1 MKFKEILEKIKVY
14 APLGVSLVV
23 AACVVISLSGYQA
36 KASEPSKDKK
46 QQVSESVTDAETETE
61 TENAAEDTQTHAGSF
76 ELADGV
82 YKGSATGFSG
92 PVTVAV
98 TIMDKKITSI
108 DILSSTDDEAF
119 FNRAKGVIDRII
131 ASQSFDVDV
140 VSGATYSSN
149 GIIGAVKNALTGEKD
164 NGVTGKSKQESTS
177 ESESDSSLAEIAA
190 VQDASAYKDGTYYG
204 TGKGF
209 AGTMKVKVDISGGK
223 IASISI
229 VSTKDGD
236 SYVKSASSLLDTI
249 VEKQSTNV
257 DTVSGATF
265 SSRGII
271 AAVRSALSQAA
282 VSENTAD
289 NNNDK
294 QEAAESSGN
303 GQTDE
308 NSSGSASEQGTEG
321 TLPYVDGIYYG
332 TAEGYKGDIKAAVV
346 IQNKTLKAILVTEKQ
361 DDEPFITNAMDV
373 LKNMM
378 KKQSADVD
386 TVSGATYSSKGLIG
400 AVKAAF
406 EEARKTT
413 AGENTGDGNSDANN
427 KNNSN
432 SDNNNGNDNSSNNA
446 DDSNIAGE
454 EDKAVLSKLVQSQ
467 ASLDGAQYTQL
478 SWYLLQ
484 IRLGDAQEVLESA
497 ESTKKDVSC
506 AQEKLQAAINALQKN
521 DTSTNVYEDGVYEV
535 STLCIPDDDMDFS
548 AYNLSMKVTIANDRI
563 VSITDVKGDGDSQNA
578 SYIKKAADGTKNQP
592 GLVSVLTSQAN
603 ADSIDFSS
611 IDTVSRATCTSKAI
625 IDGCKSALEAAKK
638 K

>member
-1 MKFKEILEKIKVY
+1 MKFKEVFEKIKVY
-14 APLGVSLVV
+14 APLGVSLVI
-23 AACVVISLSGYQA
+23 AACVVISLSGYQT
-36 KASEPSKDKK
+36 KASEPSNDKK
-46 QQVSESVTDAETETE
+46 HQVSERVTDTETE
-61 TENAAEDTQTHAGSF
+61 DAAEDTQTATGSF

-98 TIMDKKITSI
+98 TIMDKKIISI

-282 VSENTAD
+282 VSDNTVG
-289 NNNDK
+289 NNTDK
-294 QEAAESSGN
+294 QGAAEASGN

-308 NSSGSASEQGTEG
+308 NSSGSASEKGTEG

-332 TAEGYKGDIKAAVV
+332 TAEGYKGDIRVAVV
-346 IQNKTLKAILVTEKQ
+346 IQDKTLKAILVTEKQ

-413 AGENTGDGNSDANN
+413 AGENTGGSNSDS
-427 KNNSN
+427 NNSN
-432 SDNNNGNDNSSNNA
+432 DNN
-446 DDSNIAGE
+446 SNIAGE
-454 EDKAVLSKLVQSQ
+454 EDKAVLLKLVQSQ

-521 DTSTNVYEDGVYEV
+521 DTSTNVYEDGTYDV

-563 VSITDVKGDGDSQNA
+563 VSITDVKGDGDSQNV
-578 SYIKKAADGTKNQP
+578 SYIKKAVDGTKNQA
-592 GLVSVLTSQAN
+592 GMVSVLTSQTN

-611 IDTVSRATCTSKAI
+611 IDTVSHATCTSKAI

>member
-1 MKFKEILEKIKVY
+1 MKFKEVLEKIKVY
-14 APLGVSLVV
+14 APLGVSLVI
-23 AACVVISLSGYQA
+23 AACVVISLSGYQT

-46 QQVSESVTDAETETE
+46 HQVSERVTDTE
-61 TENAAEDTQTHAGSF
+61 TENAAEDTQTATGSF

-119 FNRAKGVIDRII
+119 FNRAKAVIDRII

-164 NGVTGKSKQESTS
+164 NGVTGKSKQGSTS

-223 IASISI
+223 IVSISI

-282 VSENTAD
+282 VSDNTVG
-289 NNNDK
+289 NNTDK
-294 QEAAESSGN
+294 QGAAEASGN

-308 NSSGSASEQGTEG
+308 NSSGSASEKGTEG

-332 TAEGYKGDIKAAVV
+332 TAEGYKGDIRVAVV
-346 IQNKTLKAILVTEKQ
+346 IQDKTLKAILVTEKQ

-413 AGENTGDGNSDANN
+413 AGENTGGSNSDS
-427 KNNSN
+427 NNSN
-432 SDNNNGNDNSSNNA
+432 DNN
-446 DDSNIAGE
+446 SNIAGE
-454 EDKAVLSKLVQSQ
+454 EDKAVLLKLVQSQ

-521 DTSTNVYEDGVYEV
+521 DTSTNVYEDGTYDV

-563 VSITDVKGDGDSQNA
+563 VSITDVKGDGDSQNV
-578 SYIKKAADGTKNQP
+578 SYIKKAVDGTKNQA
-592 GLVSVLTSQAN
+592 GMVSVLTSQTN

-611 IDTVSRATCTSKAI
+611 IDTVSHATCTSKAI

>member
-1 MKFKEILEKIKVY
+1 MKFKEVLEKIKVY
-14 APLGVSLVV
+14 APLGVSLVI
-23 AACVVISLSGYQA
+23 AACVVISLSGYQT

-46 QQVSESVTDAETETE
+46 LQVSERVTDTETE
-61 TENAAEDTQTHAGSF
+61 TENAAKDTQTATGSF
-76 ELADGV
+76 DLADGV

-131 ASQSFDVDV
+131 SSQSFDVDV

-149 GIIGAVKNALTGEKD
+149 GIIKAVKNALTGEKD
-164 NGVTGKSKQESTS
+164 KTVTGKSKQESA
-177 ESESDSSLAEIAA
+177 SESDSSSVEKAA

-209 AGTMKVKVDISGGK
+209 AGTMKVKVDIVGGK

-249 VEKQSTNV
+249 VKKQSTNV

-282 VSENTAD
+282 VSQNTAG
-289 NNNDK
+289 NNTDK
-294 QEAAESSGN
+294 QDTTETSGN

-308 NSSGSASEQGTEG
+308 NSSGSSQEQGTEG

-332 TAEGYKGDIKAAVV
+332 TAEGYKGDIKVAVV
-346 IQNKTLKAILVTEKQ
+346 IQDKTLKAILVTEKQ

-413 AGENTGDGNSDANN
+413 AGENTGD
-427 KNNSN
+427 SN
-432 SDNNNGNDNSSNNA
+432 SGNNNSSNNS
-446 DDSNIAGE
+446 DNSNIAGD

-467 ASLDGAQYTQL
+467 ASLDGTQYTQL
-478 SWYLLQ
+478 SWYLFQ
-484 IRLGDAQEVLESA
+484 IRLGDANEVLSFA
-497 ESTKKDVSC
+497 EATKKDVSR

-521 DTSTNVYEDGVYEV
+521 DTSTNVYEDGTYDV

-578 SYIKKAADGTKNQP
+578 SYIKKATDGTKNQP
-592 GLVSVLTSQAN
+592 GMVSVLTSQAN
-603 ADSIDFSS
+603 ADSIDFSG

-625 IDGCKSALEAAKK
+625 INGCKSVLEAAKK

>member
-1 MKFKEILEKIKVY
+1 MKFKEVLEKIKVY
-14 APLGVSLVV
+14 APLGVSLVI
-23 AACVVISLSGYQA
+23 AACVVISLSGYQT

-46 QQVSESVTDAETETE
+46 HQVSERVTDTE
-61 TENAAEDTQTHAGSF
+61 TENAAEDTQTATGSF

-98 TIMDKKITSI
+98 TIMDKKIISI

-119 FNRAKGVIDRII
+119 FNRAKAVIDRII

-282 VSENTAD
+282 VSDKTTGNNT
-289 NNNDK
+289 DK
-294 QEAAESSGN
+294 QGAAEASGN
-303 GQTDE
+303 GQTGK

-332 TAEGYKGDIKAAVV
+332 TAEGYKGDIRVAVV
-346 IQNKTLKAILVTEKQ
+346 IQDKTLKAILVTEKQ

-413 AGENTGDGNSDANN
+413 AGENTGGSNSDS
-427 KNNSN
+427 NNSN
-432 SDNNNGNDNSSNNA
+432 DNN
-446 DDSNIAGE
+446 SNIAGE
-454 EDKAVLSKLVQSQ
+454 EDKAVLLKLVQSQ

-521 DTSTNVYEDGVYEV
+521 DTSTNVYEDGTYDV

-563 VSITDVKGDGDSQNA
+563 VSITDVKGDGDSQNV
-578 SYIKKAADGTKNQP
+578 SYIKKAVDGTKNQP
-592 GLVSVLTSQAN
+592 GMVSVLTSQTN

-611 IDTVSRATCTSKAI
+611 IDTVSHATCTSKAI

>member
-1 MKFKEILEKIKVY
+1 MKFKEVLEKIKVY
-14 APLGVSLVV
+14 APLGVSLVI
-23 AACVVISLSGYQA
+23 AACVVISLSGYQT

-46 QQVSESVTDAETETE
+46 HQVSERVTDTETE
-61 TENAAEDTQTHAGSF
+61 DAAEDTQTATGSF

-98 TIMDKKITSI
+98 TIMDKKIISI

-282 VSENTAD
+282 VSDNTVG
-289 NNNDK
+289 NNTDK
-294 QEAAESSGN
+294 QGAAEASGN

-308 NSSGSASEQGTEG
+308 NSSGSASEKGTEG

-332 TAEGYKGDIKAAVV
+332 TAEGYKGDIRVAVV
-346 IQNKTLKAILVTEKQ
+346 IQDKTLKAILVTEKQ

-413 AGENTGDGNSDANN
+413 AGENTGGSNSDS
-427 KNNSN
+427 NNSN
-432 SDNNNGNDNSSNNA
+432 DNN
-446 DDSNIAGE
+446 SNIAGE
-454 EDKAVLSKLVQSQ
+454 EDKAVLLKLVQSQ

-521 DTSTNVYEDGVYEV
+521 DTSTNVYEDGTYDV

-563 VSITDVKGDGDSQNA
+563 VSITDVKGDGDSQNV
-578 SYIKKAADGTKNQP
+578 SYIKKAADGTKNQA
-592 GLVSVLTSQAN
+592 GMVSVLTSQTN

-611 IDTVSRATCTSKAI
+611 IDTVSHATCTSKAI

>member
-1 MKFKEILEKIKVY
+1 MKFKEVLEKIKVY
-14 APLGVSLVV
+14 APLGVSLVI
-23 AACVVISLSGYQA
+23 AACVVISLSGYQT

-46 QQVSESVTDAETETE
+46 HQVSERVTDTETE
-61 TENAAEDTQTHAGSF
+61 DAAEDTQTATGSF

-98 TIMDKKITSI
+98 TIMDKKIISI
-108 DILSSTDDEAF
+108 DIISSTDDEAF

-282 VSENTAD
+282 VSDNTVG
-289 NNNDK
+289 NNTDK
-294 QEAAESSGN
+294 QGAAEASGN

-308 NSSGSASEQGTEG
+308 NSSGSASEKGTEG

-332 TAEGYKGDIKAAVV
+332 TAEGYKGDIRVAVV
-346 IQNKTLKAILVTEKQ
+346 IQDKTLKAILVTEKQ

-413 AGENTGDGNSDANN
+413 AGENTGGSNSDS
-427 KNNSN
+427 NNSN
-432 SDNNNGNDNSSNNA
+432 DNN
-446 DDSNIAGE
+446 SNIAGE
-454 EDKAVLSKLVQSQ
+454 EDKAVLLKLVQSQ

-521 DTSTNVYEDGVYEV
+521 DTSTNVYEDGTYDV

-563 VSITDVKGDGDSQNA
+563 VSITDVKGDGDSQNV
-578 SYIKKAADGTKNQP
+578 SYIKKAVDGTKNQA
-592 GLVSVLTSQAN
+592 GMVSVLTSQTN

-611 IDTVSRATCTSKAI
+611 IDTVSHATCTSKAI

>member
-23 AACVVISLSGYQA
+23 AACVVISLSTYQA

-46 QQVSESVTDAETETE
+46 QQVSESMADTETE
-61 TENAAEDTQTHAGSF
+61 TENATEDTQTATGSF
-76 ELADGV
+76 DLADGV
-82 YKGSATGFSG
+82 YKGSATGYRGS
-92 PVTVAV
+92 VTVAV
-98 TIMDKKITSI
+98 TILDKKIVSI
-108 DILSSTDDEAF
+108 DILSASDDEAF

-131 ASQSFDVDV
+131 SSQSLDVDV

-177 ESESDSSLAEIAA
+177 ESESDSSSAEIAA

-209 AGTMKVKVDISGGK
+209 AGNIKVKVDIAGGK
-223 IASISI
+223 ISAISI
-229 VSTKDGD
+229 VSTKDGG

-282 VSENTAD
+282 VSENTAG
-289 NNNDK
+289 NNTDK
-294 QEAAESSGN
+294 QGDVGVSGN
-303 GQTDE
+303 GQNDE
-308 NSSGSASEQGTEG
+308 NSSGSASEHGTEG
-321 TLPYVDGIYYG
+321 TLAYVDGIYYG
-332 TAEGYKGDIKAAVV
+332 TAEGYKGDIKVAVV
-346 IQNKTLKAILVTEKQ
+346 IQDKTLKAILVTEKQ

-378 KKQSADVD
+378 KKQSTDVD

-413 AGENTGDGNSDANN
+413 AGENTGNGNSGGNN
-427 KNNSN
+427 NNSN
-432 SDNNNGNDNSSNNA
+432 NA
-446 DDSNIAGE
+446 ADSNIALD

-467 ASLDGAQYTQL
+467 ASLDGTQYTQL

-497 ESTKKDVSC
+497 ESTKKDVSR

-521 DTSTNVYEDGVYEV
+521 DTSTNVYEDGTYEV

-578 SYIKKAADGTKNQP
+578 SYIKKAADGTKNQQ
-592 GLVSVLTSQAN
+592 GMVSVLTSQSN

-625 IDGCKSALEAAKK
+625 IDGCKSALKAAKK

>member
-1 MKFKEILEKIKVY
+1 MKFKEVLEKIKVY
-14 APLGVSLVV
+14 APLGVSLVI
-23 AACVVISLSGYQA
+23 AACVVISLSGYQT

-46 QQVSESVTDAETETE
+46 HQVSERVTDTE
-61 TENAAEDTQTHAGSF
+61 TENAAEDTQTATGSF

-119 FNRAKGVIDRII
+119 FNRAKAVIDRII

-282 VSENTAD
+282 VSDKTTGNNT
-289 NNNDK
+289 DK
-294 QEAAESSGN
+294 QGAAEASGN
-303 GQTDE
+303 GQTGK

-332 TAEGYKGDIKAAVV
+332 TAEGYKGDIRVAVV
-346 IQNKTLKAILVTEKQ
+346 IQDKTLKAILVTEKQ

-413 AGENTGDGNSDANN
+413 AGENTGGSNSDS
-427 KNNSN
+427 NNSN
-432 SDNNNGNDNSSNNA
+432 DNN
-446 DDSNIAGE
+446 SNIAGE
-454 EDKAVLSKLVQSQ
+454 EDKAVLLKLVQSQ

-521 DTSTNVYEDGVYEV
+521 DTSTNVYEDGTYDV

-563 VSITDVKGDGDSQNA
+563 VSITDVKGDGDSQNV
-578 SYIKKAADGTKNQP
+578 SYIKKAVDGTKNQP
-592 GLVSVLTSQAN
+592 GMVSVLTSQTN

-611 IDTVSRATCTSKAI
+611 IDTVSHATCTSKAI
-625 IDGCKSALEAAKK
+625 IDGCKSALEATKK

>member
-1 MKFKEILEKIKVY
+1 MKFKEVLEKIKVY
-14 APLGVSLVV
+14 APLGVSLVI
-23 AACVVISLSGYQA
+23 AACVVISLSGYQT

-46 QQVSESVTDAETETE
+46 HQVSERVTDTE
-61 TENAAEDTQTHAGSF
+61 TENTAEDTQTATGSF

-177 ESESDSSLAEIAA
+177 DSESDSSLAEIAA

-282 VSENTAD
+282 VSENTAG
-289 NNNDK
+289 NNTDK
-294 QEAAESSGN
+294 QDATETSGN
-303 GQTDE
+303 GQTGE
-308 NSSGSASEQGTEG
+308 NPSGSAQQQGTEG

-332 TAEGYKGDIKAAVV
+332 TAEGYKGDIKVAVV
-346 IQNKTLKAILVTEKQ
+346 IQDKTLKAILVTEKN

-378 KKQSADVD
+378 KKQSTDVD

-413 AGENTGDGNSDANN
+413 AGENTGD
-427 KNNSN
+427 SN
-432 SDNNNGNDNSSNNA
+432 SGNNNSSNNS
-446 DDSNIAGE
+446 DNSNIAGD

-484 IRLGDAQEVLESA
+484 IRLEDANEVLSSA
-497 ESTKKDVSC
+497 ETTKKDVSR

-521 DTSTNVYEDGVYEV
+521 DTSTNVYEDGTYDV

-578 SYIKKAADGTKNQP
+578 SYIKKAADGTKNQQ
-592 GLVSVLTSQAN
+592 GMVSVLTSQAN
-603 ADSIDFSS
+603 ADSIDFSG

-625 IDGCKSALEAAKK
+625 INGCKSALEAAKK

>member
-1 MKFKEILEKIKVY
+1 MKFKEVLEKIKVY
-14 APLGVSLVV
+14 APLGVSLVI
-23 AACVVISLSGYQA
+23 AACVVISLSGYQT

-46 QQVSESVTDAETETE
+46 HQVSERVTDTE
-61 TENAAEDTQTHAGSF
+61 TENAAEDTQTATGSF

-119 FNRAKGVIDRII
+119 FNRAKAVIDRII

-236 SYVKSASSLLDTI
+236 SYVKSALSLLDTI

-282 VSENTAD
+282 VSDKTTGNNT
-289 NNNDK
+289 DK
-294 QEAAESSGN
+294 QGAAEASGN
-303 GQTDE
+303 GQTDK

-332 TAEGYKGDIKAAVV
+332 TAEGYKGDIRVAVV
-346 IQNKTLKAILVTEKQ
+346 IQDKTLKAILVTEKQ

-413 AGENTGDGNSDANN
+413 AGENTGGSNSDS
-427 KNNSN
+427 NNSN
-432 SDNNNGNDNSSNNA
+432 DNN
-446 DDSNIAGE
+446 SNIAGE
-454 EDKAVLSKLVQSQ
+454 EDKAVLLKLVQSQ

-521 DTSTNVYEDGVYEV
+521 DTSTNVYEDGTYDV

-563 VSITDVKGDGDSQNA
+563 VSITDVKGDGDSQNV

-592 GLVSVLTSQAN
+592 GMVSVLTSQTN

-611 IDTVSRATCTSKAI
+611 IDTVSHATCTSKAI

>member
-14 APLGVSLVV
+14 APLVVSLVV
-23 AACVVISLSGYQA
+23 AACVVISLSTYQA

-46 QQVSESVTDAETETE
+46 QQVSESMADTETE
-61 TENAAEDTQTHAGSF
+61 TENATEDTQTATGSF
-76 ELADGV
+76 DLADGV
-82 YKGSATGFSG
+82 YKGSATGYRGS
-92 PVTVAV
+92 VTVAV
-98 TIMDKKITSI
+98 TILNKKIVSI
-108 DILSSTDDEAF
+108 DILSASDDEAF

-131 ASQSFDVDV
+131 SSQSLDVDV

-177 ESESDSSLAEIAA
+177 ESESDSSSAEIAA

-204 TGKGF
+204 IGKGF
-209 AGTMKVKVDISGGK
+209 AGNIKVKVDIAGGK
-223 IASISI
+223 ISAISI

-271 AAVRSALSQAA
+271 AAVRSALSQAT
-282 VSENTAD
+282 VRENTAGSD
-289 NNNDK
+289 TDK
-294 QEAAESSGN
+294 QGAAETSGN

-308 NSSGSASEQGTEG
+308 NSSGSASEHGTEG

-332 TAEGYKGDIKAAVV
+332 TSEGYKGDIKVAVV
-346 IQNKTLKAILVTEKQ
+346 IQDKTLKAILVTEKQ

-400 AVKAAF
+400 AVKEAF

-413 AGENTGDGNSDANN
+413 AGENTGNGNSGGNN
-427 KNNSN
+427 NNSN
-432 SDNNNGNDNSSNNA
+432 NA
-446 DDSNIAGE
+446 ADSNIALDK
-454 EDKAVLSKLVQSQ
+454 DKAVLSKLVQSQ
-467 ASLDGAQYTQL
+467 ASLDGTQYTQL

-497 ESTKKDVSC
+497 ESTKKDVSR

-521 DTSTNVYEDGVYEV
+521 DTSTNVYEDGTYEV

-578 SYIKKAADGTKNQP
+578 SYIKKAADGTKNQQ
-592 GLVSVLTSQAN
+592 GMVSMLTSQAN

-611 IDTVSRATCTSKAI
+611 IDTVSHATCTSKAI

>member
-1 MKFKEILEKIKVY
+1 MKFKEVLEKIKIY

-23 AACVVISLSGYQA
+23 AACVVISLSGYQT

-46 QQVSESVTDAETETE
+46 QQVSESVADSEAETKKT
-61 TENAAEDTQTHAGSF
+61 ADDTQTATGSF
-76 ELADGV
+76 DLADGV

-119 FNRAKGVIDRII
+119 FNRAKSVIDRII
-131 ASQSFDVDV
+131 SSQSLDVDA

-164 NGVTGKSKQESTS
+164 KGVTGKSKQESTS
-177 ESESDSSLAEIAA
+177 ESDSSSAEIAA

-209 AGTMKVKVDISGGK
+209 AGTMKVKVDIAGGK

-282 VSENTAD
+282 VSKNTAD
-289 NNNDK
+289 NITDK
-294 QEAAESSGN
+294 QDATEASGN
-303 GQTDE
+303 GQTGE
-308 NSSGSASEQGTEG
+308 NPSGSAQQQGTEG

-332 TAEGYKGDIKAAVV
+332 TAEGYKGDIKEAVV
-346 IQNKTLKAILVTEKQ
+346 IQDKTLKAILVTKKQ

-406 EEARKTT
+406 EEARKIT
-413 AGENTGDGNSDANN
+413 AGENTGD
-427 KNNSN
+427 SN
-432 SDNNNGNDNSSNNA
+432 SGNNNSSNNS
-446 DDSNIAGE
+446 DNSNIAGDE
-454 EDKAVLSKLVQSQ
+454 EKAVLSKLVQSQ
-467 ASLDGAQYTQL
+467 ASLDGTQYTQL
-478 SWYLLQ
+478 SWYLLR
-484 IRLGDAQEVLESA
+484 IRLEDANEVLSSA
-497 ESTKKDVSC
+497 EATKKDVSR

-521 DTSTNVYEDGVYEV
+521 DTSTNVYEDGTYDV
-535 STLCIPDDDMDFS
+535 STLCIPDDMDFS

-578 SYIKKAADGTKNQP
+578 SYIKKAVEGTKNQP
-592 GLVSVLTSQAN
+592 GMVSVLTSQAK

>member
-1 MKFKEILEKIKVY
+1 MKFKEVLEKIKVY
-14 APLGVSLVV
+14 APLGVSLVI
-23 AACVVISLSGYQA
+23 AACVVISLSGYQT

-46 QQVSESVTDAETETE
+46 HQVSERVTDTE
-61 TENAAEDTQTHAGSF
+61 TENAAEDTQTATGSF

-119 FNRAKGVIDRII
+119 FNRAKAVIDRII

-282 VSENTAD
+282 VSDKTTGNNT
-289 NNNDK
+289 DK
-294 QEAAESSGN
+294 QGAAEASGN
-303 GQTDE
+303 GQTGK

-332 TAEGYKGDIKAAVV
+332 TAEGYKGDIRVAVV
-346 IQNKTLKAILVTEKQ
+346 IQDKTLKAILVTEKQ

-413 AGENTGDGNSDANN
+413 AGENTGGSNSDS
-427 KNNSN
+427 NNSN
-432 SDNNNGNDNSSNNA
+432 DNN
-446 DDSNIAGE
+446 SNIAGE
-454 EDKAVLSKLVQSQ
+454 EDKAVLLKLVQSQ

-521 DTSTNVYEDGVYEV
+521 DTSTNVYEDGTYDV

-563 VSITDVKGDGDSQNA
+563 VSITDVKGDGDSQNV
-578 SYIKKAADGTKNQP
+578 SYIKKAVDGTKNQP
-592 GLVSVLTSQAN
+592 GMVSVLTSQTN

-611 IDTVSRATCTSKAI
+611 IDTVSHATCTSKAI

>member
-1 MKFKEILEKIKVY
+1 MI
-14 APLGVSLVV
+14 
-23 AACVVISLSGYQA
+23 AACVVISLSGYQT

-46 QQVSESVTDAETETE
+46 HQVSERVTDTETE
-61 TENAAEDTQTHAGSF
+61 DAAEDTQTATGSF

-98 TIMDKKITSI
+98 TIMDKKIISI

-119 FNRAKGVIDRII
+119 FNKAKGVIDRII

-204 TGKGF
+204 AGKGF

-282 VSENTAD
+282 VSDNTVG
-289 NNNDK
+289 NNTDK
-294 QEAAESSGN
+294 QGAAEASGN

-308 NSSGSASEQGTEG
+308 NSSGSASEKGTEG

-332 TAEGYKGDIKAAVV
+332 TAEGYKGDIRVAVV
-346 IQNKTLKAILVTEKQ
+346 IQDKTLKAILVTEKQ

-413 AGENTGDGNSDANN
+413 AGENTGGSNSDS
-427 KNNSN
+427 NNSN
-432 SDNNNGNDNSSNNA
+432 DNN
-446 DDSNIAGE
+446 SNIAGE
-454 EDKAVLSKLVQSQ
+454 EDKAVLLKLVQSQ

-521 DTSTNVYEDGVYEV
+521 DTSTNVYEDGTYDV

-563 VSITDVKGDGDSQNA
+563 VSITDVKGDGDSQNV
-578 SYIKKAADGTKNQP
+578 SYIKKAVDGTKNQA
-592 GLVSVLTSQAN
+592 GMVSVLTSQTN

-611 IDTVSRATCTSKAI
+611 IDTVSHATCTSKAI

>member
-1 MKFKEILEKIKVY
+1 MKFKEVLEKIKVY
-14 APLGVSLVV
+14 APLGVSLVI
-23 AACVVISLSGYQA
+23 AACVVISLSGYQT

-46 QQVSESVTDAETETE
+46 HQVSERVTDTETE
-61 TENAAEDTQTHAGSF
+61 DAAEDTQTATGSF

-282 VSENTAD
+282 VSDNTVG
-289 NNNDK
+289 NNTDK
-294 QEAAESSGN
+294 QGAAEASGN

-308 NSSGSASEQGTEG
+308 NSSGSASEKGTED

-332 TAEGYKGDIKAAVV
+332 TAEGYKGDIRVAVV
-346 IQNKTLKAILVTEKQ
+346 IQDKTLKAILVTEKQ

-413 AGENTGDGNSDANN
+413 AGENTGGSNSDS
-427 KNNSN
+427 NNSN
-432 SDNNNGNDNSSNNA
+432 DNN
-446 DDSNIAGE
+446 SNIAGE
-454 EDKAVLSKLVQSQ
+454 EDKAVLLKLVQSQ

-521 DTSTNVYEDGVYEV
+521 DTSTNVYEDGTYDV

-563 VSITDVKGDGDSQNA
+563 VSITDVKGDGDSQNV
-578 SYIKKAADGTKNQP
+578 SYIKKAVDGTKNQA
-592 GLVSVLTSQAN
+592 GMVSVLTSQTN

-611 IDTVSRATCTSKAI
+611 IDTVSHATCTSKAI

>member
-1 MKFKEILEKIKVY
+1 MKFKEVLEKIKVY
-14 APLGVSLVV
+14 APLGVSLVI
-23 AACVVISLSGYQA
+23 AACVVISLSGYQT

-46 QQVSESVTDAETETE
+46 QQVSERVTDTETE
-61 TENAAEDTQTHAGSF
+61 TENTQTATGSF
-76 ELADGV
+76 DLADGV

-108 DILSSTDDEAF
+108 DILSSTDDEVF

-131 ASQSFDVDV
+131 SSQSFDVDV

-149 GIIGAVKNALTGEKD
+149 GIIGAVKNALTGENDKT
-164 NGVTGKSKQESTS
+164 VTGKSKQESTS
-177 ESESDSSLAEIAA
+177 ESDSSSAEIAA

-209 AGTMKVKVDISGGK
+209 AGTMKVKVDIAGGK

-282 VSENTAD
+282 VSQNTAD
-289 NNNDK
+289 NITDK
-294 QEAAESSGN
+294 QDATETSGN
-303 GQTDE
+303 GQTGE
-308 NSSGSASEQGTEG
+308 NPSGSAQQQGTEG

-332 TAEGYKGDIKAAVV
+332 TAEGYKGDIKVAVV
-346 IQNKTLKAILVTEKQ
+346 IQDKTLKAILVTEKQ

-413 AGENTGDGNSDANN
+413 AGENTGD
-427 KNNSN
+427 SN
-432 SDNNNGNDNSSNNA
+432 SGNNNSSNNS
-446 DDSNIAGE
+446 DNSNIAGD
-454 EDKAVLSKLVQSQ
+454 EDKEVLSKLVQSQ
-467 ASLDGAQYTQL
+467 ASLDGTQYTQL

-484 IRLGDAQEVLESA
+484 IRLEDANEVLSSA
-497 ESTKKDVSC
+497 EATKKDVSR

-521 DTSTNVYEDGVYEV
+521 DTSTNVYEDGTYDV

-578 SYIKKAADGTKNQP
+578 SYIKKAADGTKNQQ
-592 GLVSVLTSQAN
+592 GMVSVLTSQAN
-603 ADSIDFSS
+603 ADSIDFSG

-625 IDGCKSALEAAKK
+625 INGCKSALEAAKK

>member
-1 MKFKEILEKIKVY
+1 MKFKEVLEKIKVY
-14 APLGVSLVV
+14 APLGVSLVI
-23 AACVVISLSGYQA
+23 AAYVVISLSGYQT

-46 QQVSESVTDAETETE
+46 QQVSERVTDAE
-61 TENAAEDTQTHAGSF
+61 TENAAEDTQTATGSF

-98 TIMDKKITSI
+98 TIMDKKIISI

-177 ESESDSSLAEIAA
+177 ESESDSTLAEIAA

-282 VSENTAD
+282 VSDNTTG
-289 NNNDK
+289 NNTDK
-294 QEAAESSGN
+294 QSAAEASGN

-308 NSSGSASEQGTEG
+308 NSSGSASEKGTEG

-332 TAEGYKGDIKAAVV
+332 TAEGYKGDIRVAVV
-346 IQNKTLKAILVTEKQ
+346 IQDKTLKAILVTKKQ

-413 AGENTGDGNSDANN
+413 AGENTGDSNSDS
-427 KNNSN
+427 NNSN
-432 SDNNNGNDNSSNNA
+432 DNN
-446 DDSNIAGE
+446 SNIAGE
-454 EDKAVLSKLVQSQ
+454 EDKAVLLKLVQSQ
-467 ASLDGAQYTQL
+467 ASLDGTQYTQL

-484 IRLGDAQEVLESA
+484 IRLGDAQEVLEST
-497 ESTKKDVSC
+497 ESTKKDVSR
-506 AQEKLQAAINALQKN
+506 AREKLQAAINELQKN
-521 DTSTNVYEDGVYEV
+521 DTSTNVYEDGTYDV
-535 STLCIPDDDMDFS
+535 STLCTPDGDMDFI

-578 SYIKKAADGTKNQP
+578 SYIKKAADGTRNQQ
-592 GLVSVLTSQAN
+592 GMVSVLTSQTNAAN
-603 ADSIDFSS
+603 IDFSS
-611 IDTVSRATCTSKAI
+611 IDTVSSATCTSNAI
-625 IDGCKSALEAAKK
+625 IDGCKRALETAKK

>member
-1 MKFKEILEKIKVY
+1 MKFKEVLEKIKVY
-14 APLGVSLVV
+14 APLGVSLVI
-23 AACVVISLSGYQA
+23 AACVVISLSGYQT

-46 QQVSESVTDAETETE
+46 HQVSERVTDTETE
-61 TENAAEDTQTHAGSF
+61 DAAEDTQTATGSF

-98 TIMDKKITSI
+98 TIMDKKIISI

-282 VSENTAD
+282 VSDNTVG
-289 NNNDK
+289 NNTDK
-294 QEAAESSGN
+294 QGAAETSGN

-332 TAEGYKGDIKAAVV
+332 TAEGYKGDIRVAVV
-346 IQNKTLKAILVTEKQ
+346 IQDKTLKAILVTEKQ

-413 AGENTGDGNSDANN
+413 AGENTGGSNSDS
-427 KNNSN
+427 NNSN
-432 SDNNNGNDNSSNNA
+432 DNN
-446 DDSNIAGE
+446 SNIAGE
-454 EDKAVLSKLVQSQ
+454 EDKAVLLKLVQSQ

-521 DTSTNVYEDGVYEV
+521 DTSTNVYEDGTYDV

-563 VSITDVKGDGDSQNA
+563 VSITDVKGDGDSQNV
-578 SYIKKAADGTKNQP
+578 SYIKKAVDGTKNQP
-592 GLVSVLTSQAN
+592 GMVSVLTSQTN

-611 IDTVSRATCTSKAI
+611 IDTVSHATCTSKAI

>member
-1 MKFKEILEKIKVY
+1 MKFKEVLEKIKVY
-14 APLGVSLVV
+14 APLGVSLVI
-23 AACVVISLSGYQA
+23 AACVVISLSGYQT

-46 QQVSESVTDAETETE
+46 QQVSENVTDTETE
-61 TENAAEDTQTHAGSF
+61 TENAAEDTQTATGSF
-76 ELADGV
+76 DLADGV

-131 ASQSFDVDV
+131 SSQSFDVDV

-149 GIIGAVKNALTGEKD
+149 GIIKAVKNALTGEKD
-164 NGVTGKSKQESTS
+164 KTVTGKSKQESA
-177 ESESDSSLAEIAA
+177 SESDSSSVEKAA

-209 AGTMKVKVDISGGK
+209 AGTMKVKVDIVGGK

-271 AAVRSALSQAA
+271 SAVRSALSQAA
-282 VSENTAD
+282 VSQNTAD
-289 NNNDK
+289 NITDK
-294 QEAAESSGN
+294 QDTTETSGN

-308 NSSGSASEQGTEG
+308 NPSGSASEQGTGG

-332 TAEGYKGDIKAAVV
+332 TAEGYKGDIKVAVV
-346 IQNKTLKAILVTEKQ
+346 IQDKTLKAILVTEKQ

-413 AGENTGDGNSDANN
+413 AGENTGD
-427 KNNSN
+427 SN
-432 SDNNNGNDNSSNNA
+432 SGNNNSSNNS
-446 DDSNIAGE
+446 DNSNIAGD

-467 ASLDGAQYTQL
+467 ASLDGTQYTQL

-484 IRLGDAQEVLESA
+484 IRLEDANEVLSSA
-497 ESTKKDVSC
+497 EATKKDVSH

-521 DTSTNVYEDGVYEV
+521 DTSTNVYEDGTYDV

-578 SYIKKAADGTKNQP
+578 SYIKKAADGTKNQQ
-592 GLVSVLTSQAN
+592 GMVSVLTSQAN
-603 ADSIDFSS
+603 AANIDFSS

-625 IDGCKSALEAAKK
+625 INGCKSVLEAAKK

>member
-1 MKFKEILEKIKVY
+1 MEKIKVY
-14 APLGVSLVV
+14 APLGVSLVI
-23 AACVVISLSGYQA
+23 AACVVISLSGYQT

-46 QQVSESVTDAETETE
+46 HQVSERVTDTETE
-61 TENAAEDTQTHAGSF
+61 DAAEDTQTATGSF

-98 TIMDKKITSI
+98 TIMDKKIISI

-282 VSENTAD
+282 VSDNTTG
-289 NNNDK
+289 NNTDK
-294 QEAAESSGN
+294 QGAAEASGN

-308 NSSGSASEQGTEG
+308 NSSGSASEKGTEG

-332 TAEGYKGDIKAAVV
+332 TAEGYKGDIRVAVV
-346 IQNKTLKAILVTEKQ
+346 IQDKTLKAILVTEKQ

-413 AGENTGDGNSDANN
+413 AGENTGGSNSDS
-427 KNNSN
+427 NNSN
-432 SDNNNGNDNSSNNA
+432 DNN
-446 DDSNIAGE
+446 SNIAGE
-454 EDKAVLSKLVQSQ
+454 EDKAVLLKLVQSQ

-521 DTSTNVYEDGVYEV
+521 DTSTNVYEDGTYDV

-578 SYIKKAADGTKNQP
+578 PYIKKAADGTKNQP
-592 GLVSVLTSQAN
+592 GMVSVLTSQAN

-611 IDTVSRATCTSKAI
+611 IDTVSHATCTSKAI

>member
-23 AACVVISLSGYQA
+23 AACVVISLSTYQA

-46 QQVSESVTDAETETE
+46 QQVSESMADTETE
-61 TENAAEDTQTHAGSF
+61 TENATEDTQTVTGSF
-76 ELADGV
+76 DLADGV
-82 YKGSATGFSG
+82 YKGSATGYRGS
-92 PVTVAV
+92 VTVAV
-98 TIMDKKITSI
+98 TILDKKIVSI
-108 DILSSTDDEAF
+108 DILSASDDEAF

-131 ASQSFDVDV
+131 SSQSLDVDV

-177 ESESDSSLAEIAA
+177 ESESDSSSAEIAA

-209 AGTMKVKVDISGGK
+209 AGNIKVKVDIAGGK
-223 IASISI
+223 ISAISI

-282 VSENTAD
+282 VSENTAG
-289 NNNDK
+289 NNTDK
-294 QEAAESSGN
+294 QGAAETSGN

-308 NSSGSASEQGTEG
+308 NSSGSASEHGTEG

-332 TAEGYKGDIKAAVV
+332 TSEGYKGDIKVAVV
-346 IQNKTLKAILVTEKQ
+346 IQDKTLKAILVTEKQ

-413 AGENTGDGNSDANN
+413 AGENTGNGNSGGNN
-427 KNNSN
+427 NNSN
-432 SDNNNGNDNSSNNA
+432 NA
-446 DDSNIAGE
+446 ADSNIALD

-467 ASLDGAQYTQL
+467 ASLDGTQYTQL

-497 ESTKKDVSC
+497 ESTKKDVSR

-521 DTSTNVYEDGVYEV
+521 DTSTNVYEDGTYEV

-578 SYIKKAADGTKNQP
+578 SYIKKAADGTKNQQ
-592 GLVSVLTSQAN
+592 GMVSMLTSQAN

-611 IDTVSRATCTSKAI
+611 IDTVSHATCTSKAI

>member
-23 AACVVISLSGYQA
+23 AACVVISLSTYQA

-46 QQVSESVTDAETETE
+46 QQVSESMADTETE
-61 TENAAEDTQTHAGSF
+61 TENATEDTQTATGSF
-76 ELADGV
+76 DLADGV

-131 ASQSFDVDV
+131 SSQSLDVDV

-209 AGTMKVKVDISGGK
+209 AGNIKVKVDIAGGK
-223 IASISI
+223 ISAISI

-282 VSENTAD
+282 VSENTAG
-289 NNNDK
+289 NNTDK
-294 QEAAESSGN
+294 QGAAEASGN

-308 NSSGSASEQGTEG
+308 NSSGNASEQGTEG

-332 TAEGYKGDIKAAVV
+332 TSEGYKGDIKVAVV
-346 IQNKTLKAILVTEKQ
+346 IQDKTLKAILVTEKQ

-413 AGENTGDGNSDANN
+413 AGENTGNGNSDGNN
-427 KNNSN
+427 NNSN
-432 SDNNNGNDNSSNNA
+432 NQA
-446 DDSNIAGE
+446 DSNIALD

-467 ASLDGAQYTQL
+467 ASLDGTQYTQL

-521 DTSTNVYEDGVYEV
+521 DTSTNVYEDGTYEV

-578 SYIKKAADGTKNQP
+578 SYIKKAADGTKNQK
-592 GLVSVLTSQAN
+592 GMVSVLTSQSN

>member
-1 MKFKEILEKIKVY
+1 MKFKEVFEKIKVY
-14 APLGVSLVV
+14 APLGVSLVI
-23 AACVVISLSGYQA
+23 AACVVISLSGYQT
-36 KASEPSKDKK
+36 KASEPSNDKK
-46 QQVSESVTDAETETE
+46 HQVSERVTDTETE
-61 TENAAEDTQTHAGSF
+61 DAAEDTQTATGSF

-119 FNRAKGVIDRII
+119 FNRAKAVIDRII

-164 NGVTGKSKQESTS
+164 NGVTGKSKQGSTS

-229 VSTKDGD
+229 VSTKDGN

-282 VSENTAD
+282 VSDNTVG
-289 NNNDK
+289 NNTDK
-294 QEAAESSGN
+294 QGAAEASGN

-308 NSSGSASEQGTEG
+308 NSSGSASEKGTEG

-332 TAEGYKGDIKAAVV
+332 TAEGYKGDIRVAVV
-346 IQNKTLKAILVTEKQ
+346 IQDKTLKAILVTEKQ

-413 AGENTGDGNSDANN
+413 AGENTGGSNSDS
-427 KNNSN
+427 NNSN
-432 SDNNNGNDNSSNNA
+432 DNN
-446 DDSNIAGE
+446 SNIAGE
-454 EDKAVLSKLVQSQ
+454 EDKAVLLKLVQSQ

-484 IRLGDAQEVLESA
+484 IRLGDAQEVLESS

-521 DTSTNVYEDGVYEV
+521 DTSTNVYEDGTYDV

-563 VSITDVKGDGDSQNA
+563 VSITDVKGDGDSQNV
-578 SYIKKAADGTKNQP
+578 SYIKKAVDGTKNQA
-592 GLVSVLTSQAN
+592 GMVSVLTSQTN

-611 IDTVSRATCTSKAI
+611 IDTVSHATCTSKAI

>member
-1 MKFKEILEKIKVY
+1 MKFKEVLEKIKVY
-14 APLGVSLVV
+14 ALLGVSLVI
-23 AACVVISLSGYQA
+23 AACVVISLSGYQT

-46 QQVSESVTDAETETE
+46 HQVSERVTDTE
-61 TENAAEDTQTHAGSF
+61 TENAAEDTQTATGSF

-119 FNRAKGVIDRII
+119 FNRAKAVIDRII

-164 NGVTGKSKQESTS
+164 NGVTGKSKQGSTS

-282 VSENTAD
+282 VSDNTVG
-289 NNNDK
+289 NNTDK
-294 QEAAESSGN
+294 QGAAEASGN

-308 NSSGSASEQGTEG
+308 NSSGSASEKGTEG

-332 TAEGYKGDIKAAVV
+332 TAEGYKGDIRVAVV
-346 IQNKTLKAILVTEKQ
+346 IQDKTLKAILVTEKQ

-413 AGENTGDGNSDANN
+413 AGENTGGSNSDS
-427 KNNSN
+427 NNSN
-432 SDNNNGNDNSSNNA
+432 DNN
-446 DDSNIAGE
+446 SNIAGE
-454 EDKAVLSKLVQSQ
+454 EDKAVLLKLVQSQ

-521 DTSTNVYEDGVYEV
+521 DTSTNVYEDGTYDV

-563 VSITDVKGDGDSQNA
+563 VSITDVKGDGDSQNV
-578 SYIKKAADGTKNQP
+578 SYIKKAVDGTKNQA
-592 GLVSVLTSQAN
+592 GMVSVLTSQTN

-611 IDTVSRATCTSKAI
+611 IDTVSHATCTSKAI

>member
-14 APLGVSLVV
+14 APLVVSLVV
-23 AACVVISLSGYQA
+23 AACVVISLSTYQA

-46 QQVSESVTDAETETE
+46 QQVSESMADTETE
-61 TENAAEDTQTHAGSF
+61 TENATEDTQTATGSF
-76 ELADGV
+76 DLADGV
-82 YKGSATGFSG
+82 YKGSATGYRGS
-92 PVTVAV
+92 VTVAV
-98 TIMDKKITSI
+98 TILNKKIVSI
-108 DILSSTDDEAF
+108 DILSASDDEAF

-131 ASQSFDVDV
+131 SSQSLDVDV

-177 ESESDSSLAEIAA
+177 ESESDSSSAEIAA

-204 TGKGF
+204 IGKGF
-209 AGTMKVKVDISGGK
+209 AGNIKVKVDIAGGK
-223 IASISI
+223 ISAISI

-271 AAVRSALSQAA
+271 AAVRSALSQAT
-282 VSENTAD
+282 VRENTAGSD
-289 NNNDK
+289 TDK
-294 QEAAESSGN
+294 QGAAETSGN

-308 NSSGSASEQGTEG
+308 NSSGSASEHGTEG

-332 TAEGYKGDIKAAVV
+332 TSEGYKGDIKVAVV
-346 IQNKTLKAILVTEKQ
+346 IQDKTLKAILVTEKQ

-413 AGENTGDGNSDANN
+413 AGENTGNGNSGGNN
-427 KNNSN
+427 NNSN
-432 SDNNNGNDNSSNNA
+432 NA
-446 DDSNIAGE
+446 ADSNIALDK
-454 EDKAVLSKLVQSQ
+454 DKAVLSKLVQSQ
-467 ASLDGAQYTQL
+467 ASLDGTQYTQL

-497 ESTKKDVSC
+497 ESTKKDVSR

-521 DTSTNVYEDGVYEV
+521 DTSTNVYEDGTYEV

-578 SYIKKAADGTKNQP
+578 SYIKKAADGTKNQQ
-592 GLVSVLTSQAN
+592 GMVSMLTSQAN

-611 IDTVSRATCTSKAI
+611 IDTVSHATCTSKAI

>member
-1 MKFKEILEKIKVY
+1 MKFKEVLEKIKVY
-14 APLGVSLVV
+14 APLGVSLVI
-23 AACVVISLSGYQA
+23 AACVVISLSGYQT

-46 QQVSESVTDAETETE
+46 HQVSERVTDTETE
-61 TENAAEDTQTHAGSF
+61 DAAEDTQTATGSF

-98 TIMDKKITSI
+98 TIMDKKIISI

-282 VSENTAD
+282 VSDNTVG
-289 NNNDK
+289 NNTDK
-294 QEAAESSGN
+294 QGAAEASGN

-332 TAEGYKGDIKAAVV
+332 TAEGYKGDIRVAVV
-346 IQNKTLKAILVTEKQ
+346 IQDKTLKAILVTEKQ

-378 KKQSADVD
+378 KKQRADVD

-413 AGENTGDGNSDANN
+413 AGENTGGSNSDS
-427 KNNSN
+427 NNSN
-432 SDNNNGNDNSSNNA
+432 DNN
-446 DDSNIAGE
+446 SNIAGE
-454 EDKAVLSKLVQSQ
+454 EDKAVLLKLVQSQ

-521 DTSTNVYEDGVYEV
+521 DTSTNVYEDGTYDV

-563 VSITDVKGDGDSQNA
+563 VSITDVKGDGDSQNV
-578 SYIKKAADGTKNQP
+578 SYIKKAVEGTKNQP
-592 GLVSVLTSQAN
+592 GMVSVLTSQTN

-611 IDTVSRATCTSKAI
+611 IDTVSHATCTSKAI

>member
-1 MKFKEILEKIKVY
+1 MKFKEVLEKIKVY
-14 APLGVSLVV
+14 APLGVSLVI
-23 AACVVISLSGYQA
+23 AACVVISLSGYQT

-46 QQVSESVTDAETETE
+46 QQVSERVTDTETE
-61 TENAAEDTQTHAGSF
+61 TENAAENTQTATGSF
-76 ELADGV
+76 DLADGV

-131 ASQSFDVDV
+131 SSQSFDVDV

-164 NGVTGKSKQESTS
+164 KGVTGKSKQESA
-177 ESESDSSLAEIAA
+177 SESDSSSAEIAA
-190 VQDASAYKDGTYYG
+190 VQDAAAYKDGTYYG

-209 AGTMKVKVDISGGK
+209 AGTMKVKVDIAGGK

-236 SYVKSASSLLDTI
+236 SYVKSASSLIDTI
-249 VEKQSTNV
+249 VEKQNTNV

-271 AAVRSALSQAA
+271 SAVRSALSQAA
-282 VSENTAD
+282 VSKNTAG
-289 NNNDK
+289 NNTDK
-294 QEAAESSGN
+294 QDETQTSGN
-303 GQTDE
+303 GQNDE
-308 NSSGSASEQGTEG
+308 NSSGSAQEQGTEG

-332 TAEGYKGDIKAAVV
+332 TAEGYKGDIKVAVV
-346 IQNKTLKAILVTEKQ
+346 IQDKTLKAILVTEKQ

-413 AGENTGDGNSDANN
+413 AGENTGD
-427 KNNSN
+427 SN
-432 SDNNNGNDNSSNNA
+432 SGNNNSSNNS
-446 DDSNIAGE
+446 DNSNIAGD
-454 EDKAVLSKLVQSQ
+454 EDKAVLLKLVQSQ
-467 ASLDGAQYTQL
+467 ASLDGTQYTQL

-484 IRLGDAQEVLESA
+484 IRLEDANEVLSSA
-497 ESTKKDVSC
+497 EATKKDVSR

-521 DTSTNVYEDGVYEV
+521 DTSTNVYEDGTYDV

-578 SYIKKAADGTKNQP
+578 SYIKKAADGTKNQQ
-592 GLVSVLTSQAN
+592 GMVSVLTSQAN
-603 ADSIDFSS
+603 ADSIDFSG

-625 IDGCKSALEAAKK
+625 INGCKSALEAAKK

>member
-61 TENAAEDTQTHAGSF
+61 TENATEDTQTVTGSF

-98 TIMDKKITSI
+98 TIMDKKVTSI

-131 ASQSFDVDV
+131 SSQSLDVDV

-164 NGVTGKSKQESTS
+164 KGVTEKSKQESRS
-177 ESESDSSLAEIAA
+177 DSESDNSSAEIAA

-209 AGTMKVKVDISGGK
+209 AGNIKVKVDIAGGK
-223 IASISI
+223 ISAISI

-282 VSENTAD
+282 VSENTAG
-289 NNNDK
+289 NNTDK
-294 QEAAESSGN
+294 QGAAETSGN

-308 NSSGSASEQGTEG
+308 NSSGSASEHGTEG

-332 TAEGYKGDIKAAVV
+332 TSEGYKGDIKVAVV
-346 IQNKTLKAILVTEKQ
+346 IQDKTLKAILVTEKQ

-400 AVKAAF
+400 AVKEAF

-413 AGENTGDGNSDANN
+413 AGENTGNGNSGGNN
-427 KNNSN
+427 NNSN
-432 SDNNNGNDNSSNNA
+432 NA
-446 DDSNIAGE
+446 ADSNVALD

-467 ASLDGAQYTQL
+467 ASLDGTQYTQL

-484 IRLGDAQEVLESA
+484 IRLGDAQEVLDSA
-497 ESTKKDVSC
+497 ESTKKDVSR

-521 DTSTNVYEDGVYEV
+521 DTSTNVYEDGTYEV

-578 SYIKKAADGTKNQP
+578 SYIKKAADGTKNQQ
-592 GLVSVLTSQAN
+592 GMVSMLTSQAN

-611 IDTVSRATCTSKAI
+611 IDTVSHATCTSKAI

>member
-1 MKFKEILEKIKVY
+1 MKFKEVLEKIKVY
-14 APLGVSLVV
+14 APLGVSLVI
-23 AACVVISLSGYQA
+23 AACVVISLNGYQT
-36 KASEPSKDKK
+36 KASEHSKDKK
-46 QQVSESVTDAETETE
+46 QQVSERVTDAETE
-61 TENAAEDTQTHAGSF
+61 TENAAEDTQTATGSF

-177 ESESDSSLAEIAA
+177 ELESDSSLAEIAA

-271 AAVRSALSQAA
+271 SAVRSALSQAA

-289 NNNDK
+289 NNTDK
-294 QEAAESSGN
+294 QEAAEASGN

-308 NSSGSASEQGTEG
+308 NSSGSVPEQGTEG

-413 AGENTGDGNSDANN
+413 AGENTGDSNSDS
-427 KNNSN
+427 NNSN
-432 SDNNNGNDNSSNNA
+432 DNN
-446 DDSNIAGE
+446 SNIAGE

-506 AQEKLQAAINALQKN
+506 AQEKLQAAINTLQKN
-521 DTSTNVYEDGVYEV
+521 DTSTNVYEDGTYDV

-563 VSITDVKGDGDSQNA
+563 VSITDVKGDGDSQNDP
-578 SYIKKAADGTKNQP
+578 YIKKAADGTKNQP

-611 IDTVSRATCTSKAI
+611 IDTVSSATCTSKAI

>member
-1 MKFKEILEKIKVY
+1 MKFKEVLEKIKIY

-23 AACVVISLSGYQA
+23 AACVVISLSTYQA

-46 QQVSESVTDAETETE
+46 QQVSESMADTE
-61 TENAAEDTQTHAGSF
+61 TENATEDTQTATGSF
-76 ELADGV
+76 DLADGV
-82 YKGSATGFSG
+82 YKGSATGYRGS
-92 PVTVAV
+92 VTVAV
-98 TIMDKKITSI
+98 TILDKKIVSI
-108 DILSSTDDEAF
+108 DILSASDDEAF

-131 ASQSFDVDV
+131 SSQSLDVDV

-177 ESESDSSLAEIAA
+177 ESESDSSSTEIAA

-209 AGTMKVKVDISGGK
+209 AGNIKVKVDIAGGK
-223 IASISI
+223 ISAISI

-282 VSENTAD
+282 VSENTAGSD
-289 NNNDK
+289 TDK
-294 QEAAESSGN
+294 QGAAETSEN

-308 NSSGSASEQGTEG
+308 NSSGSASEHGTEG

-332 TAEGYKGDIKAAVV
+332 TSEGYKGDIKVAVV
-346 IQNKTLKAILVTEKQ
+346 IQDKTLKAILVTEKQ

-413 AGENTGDGNSDANN
+413 AGENTGDSNSGN
-427 KNNSN
+427 NNSN
-432 SDNNNGNDNSSNNA
+432 SDNNS
-446 DDSNIAGE
+446 SNIAGE

-467 ASLDGAQYTQL
+467 AALDGTQYTQL

-484 IRLGDAQEVLESA
+484 IRLDDANEVLESA
-497 ESTKKDVSC
+497 ESTKKDVSR
-506 AQEKLQAAINALQKN
+506 AQEKLQAAINELQKN
-521 DTSTNVYEDGVYEV
+521 DTSTNVYEDGTYEV

-578 SYIKKAADGTKNQP
+578 SYIKKAADGSKNQP
-592 GLVSVLTSQAN
+592 GMISVLTSQAN
-603 ADSIDFSS
+603 AASIDFSS
-611 IDTVSRATCTSKAI
+611 IDTVSHATCTSKAI
-625 IDGCKSALEAAKK
+625 IDGCKSALDTAKK

>member
-1 MKFKEILEKIKVY
+1 MKFKEVLEKIKVY
-14 APLGVSLVV
+14 APLGVSLVI
-23 AACVVISLSGYQA
+23 AACVVISLSGYQT

-46 QQVSESVTDAETETE
+46 HQVSERVTDTE
-61 TENAAEDTQTHAGSF
+61 TENAAEDTQTATGSF

-119 FNRAKGVIDRII
+119 FNRAKAVIDRII

-164 NGVTGKSKQESTS
+164 NGVTGKSKQGSTS

-236 SYVKSASSLLDTI
+236 SYVKIASSLLDTI

-282 VSENTAD
+282 VSDNTVG
-289 NNNDK
+289 NNTDK
-294 QEAAESSGN
+294 QGAAEASGN

-321 TLPYVDGIYYG
+321 TLAYVDGIYYG
-332 TAEGYKGDIKAAVV
+332 TAEGYKGDIRVAVV
-346 IQNKTLKAILVTEKQ
+346 IQDKTLKAILVTEKQ

-413 AGENTGDGNSDANN
+413 AGENTGDSNSDS
-427 KNNSN
+427 NNSN
-432 SDNNNGNDNSSNNA
+432 DNN
-446 DDSNIAGE
+446 SNIAGE
-454 EDKAVLSKLVQSQ
+454 EDKAVLLKLVQSQ

-521 DTSTNVYEDGVYEV
+521 DTSTNLYEDGTYDV

-563 VSITDVKGDGDSQNA
+563 VSITDVKGDGDSQNV

-592 GLVSVLTSQAN
+592 GMVSVLTSQTN

-611 IDTVSRATCTSKAI
+611 IDTVSHATCTSKAI

>member
-1 MKFKEILEKIKVY
+1 MKFKEVFEKIKVY
-14 APLGVSLVV
+14 APLGVSLVI
-23 AACVVISLSGYQA
+23 AACVVISLSGYQT
-36 KASEPSKDKK
+36 KASEPSNDKK
-46 QQVSESVTDAETETE
+46 HQVSERVTDTETE
-61 TENAAEDTQTHAGSF
+61 DAAEDTQTATGSF

-119 FNRAKGVIDRII
+119 FNRAKAVIDRII

-164 NGVTGKSKQESTS
+164 NGVTGKSKQGSTS

-229 VSTKDGD
+229 VSTKDGN

-282 VSENTAD
+282 VSDNTVG
-289 NNNDK
+289 NNTDK
-294 QEAAESSGN
+294 QGAAEASGN

-308 NSSGSASEQGTEG
+308 NSSGSASEKGTEG

-332 TAEGYKGDIKAAVV
+332 TAEGYKGDIRVAVV
-346 IQNKTLKAILVTEKQ
+346 IQDKTLKAILVTEKQ

-413 AGENTGDGNSDANN
+413 AGENTGGSNSDS
-427 KNNSN
+427 NNSN
-432 SDNNNGNDNSSNNA
+432 DNN
-446 DDSNIAGE
+446 SNIAGE
-454 EDKAVLSKLVQSQ
+454 EDKAVLLKLVQSQ

-521 DTSTNVYEDGVYEV
+521 DTSTNVYEDGTYDV
-535 STLCIPDDDMDFS
+535 STLCIPDDDMEFS

-563 VSITDVKGDGDSQNA
+563 VSITDVKGDGDSQNV
-578 SYIKKAADGTKNQP
+578 SYIKKAVDGTKNQA
-592 GLVSVLTSQAN
+592 GMVSVLTSQTN

-611 IDTVSRATCTSKAI
+611 IDTVSHATCTSKAI

>member
-1 MKFKEILEKIKVY
+1 MKFKEVLEKIKVY
-14 APLGVSLVV
+14 APLGVSLVI
-23 AACVVISLSGYQA
+23 AACVVISLSGYQT

-46 QQVSESVTDAETETE
+46 QQVSERVTDTETE
-61 TENAAEDTQTHAGSF
+61 TENAAENTQTATGSF
-76 ELADGV
+76 DLADGV

-131 ASQSFDVDV
+131 SSQSFDVDV

-149 GIIGAVKNALTGEKD
+149 GIIKAVKNALTGEKD
-164 NGVTGKSKQESTS
+164 KTVTGKSKQESA
-177 ESESDSSLAEIAA
+177 SESDSSSVEKAA

-209 AGTMKVKVDISGGK
+209 AGTMKVKVDIAGGK

-282 VSENTAD
+282 VSQNTAG
-289 NNNDK
+289 NNTDK
-294 QEAAESSGN
+294 QDAAETSGN

-308 NSSGSASEQGTEG
+308 NSSGSSQEQGTEG

-332 TAEGYKGDIKAAVV
+332 TAEGYKGDIKVAVV
-346 IQNKTLKAILVTEKQ
+346 IQGKTLKAILVTEKQ

-413 AGENTGDGNSDANN
+413 AGENTGDSNSDS
-427 KNNSN
+427 NNSN
-432 SDNNNGNDNSSNNA
+432 DNN
-446 DDSNIAGE
+446 SNIAGD

-467 ASLDGAQYTQL
+467 ASLDGTQYTQL

-484 IRLGDAQEVLESA
+484 IRLEDANEVLSSA
-497 ESTKKDVSC
+497 EATKKDVSR

-521 DTSTNVYEDGVYEV
+521 DTSTNVYEDGTYDV

-592 GLVSVLTSQAN
+592 GMVSVLTSQAN
-603 ADSIDFSS
+603 ADSIDFSG
-611 IDTVSRATCTSKAI
+611 IDTVSHATCTSKAI
-625 IDGCKSALEAAKK
+625 INGCKSVLEAAKK

>member
-1 MKFKEILEKIKVY
+1 MKFKEVLEKIKVY
-14 APLGVSLVV
+14 APLGVSLVI
-23 AACVVISLSGYQA
+23 AACVVISLSGYQT
-36 KASEPSKDKK
+36 KASEPSNDKK
-46 QQVSESVTDAETETE
+46 HQVSERVTDTEI
-61 TENAAEDTQTHAGSF
+61 ENAAEDTQTATGSF

-119 FNRAKGVIDRII
+119 FNRAKAVIDRII

-282 VSENTAD
+282 VSDKTTGNNT
-289 NNNDK
+289 DK
-294 QEAAESSGN
+294 QGAAEASGN
-303 GQTDE
+303 GQTDK

-332 TAEGYKGDIKAAVV
+332 TAEGYKGDIRVAVV
-346 IQNKTLKAILVTEKQ
+346 IQDKTLKAILVTEKQ

-413 AGENTGDGNSDANN
+413 AGENTGGSNSDS
-427 KNNSN
+427 NNSN
-432 SDNNNGNDNSSNNA
+432 DNN
-446 DDSNIAGE
+446 SNIAGE
-454 EDKAVLSKLVQSQ
+454 EDKAVLLKLVQSQ

-521 DTSTNVYEDGVYEV
+521 DTSTNVYEDGTYDV

-563 VSITDVKGDGDSQNA
+563 VSITDVKGDGDSQNV
-578 SYIKKAADGTKNQP
+578 SYIKKAVDGTKNQP
-592 GLVSVLTSQAN
+592 GMVSVLTSQTN

-611 IDTVSRATCTSKAI
+611 IDTVSHATCTSKAI

>member
-1 MKFKEILEKIKVY
+1 MKFKEVLEKIKVY
-14 APLGVSLVV
+14 APLGVSLVI
-23 AACVVISLSGYQA
+23 AACVVISLSGYQT

-46 QQVSESVTDAETETE
+46 HQVSERVTDTE
-61 TENAAEDTQTHAGSF
+61 TENAAEDTQTATGSF

-190 VQDASAYKDGTYYG
+190 AQDASAYKDGTYYG

-282 VSENTAD
+282 VSDNTTG
-289 NNNDK
+289 NNTDK
-294 QEAAESSGN
+294 QGAAEASGN

-308 NSSGSASEQGTEG
+308 NSSGSASEKGTEG

-332 TAEGYKGDIKAAVV
+332 TAEGYKGDIRVAVV
-346 IQNKTLKAILVTEKQ
+346 IQDKTLKAILVTEKQ

-413 AGENTGDGNSDANN
+413 AGENTGGSNSDS
-427 KNNSN
+427 NNSN
-432 SDNNNGNDNSSNNA
+432 DNN
-446 DDSNIAGE
+446 SNIAGE
-454 EDKAVLSKLVQSQ
+454 EDKAVLLKLVQSQ

-521 DTSTNVYEDGVYEV
+521 DTSTNVYEDGTYDV

-563 VSITDVKGDGDSQNA
+563 VSITDVKGDGDSQNV
-578 SYIKKAADGTKNQP
+578 SYIKKAVDGTKNQA
-592 GLVSVLTSQAN
+592 GMVSVLTSQTN

-611 IDTVSRATCTSKAI
+611 IDTVSHATCTSKAI

>member
-1 MKFKEILEKIKVY
+1 MKFKEVLEKIKVY
-14 APLGVSLVV
+14 APLGVSLVI
-23 AACVVISLSGYQA
+23 AACVVISLSGYQT

-46 QQVSESVTDAETETE
+46 HQVSERVTDTETE
-61 TENAAEDTQTHAGSF
+61 DAAEDTQTATGSF

-119 FNRAKGVIDRII
+119 FNRAKAVIDRII

-164 NGVTGKSKQESTS
+164 NGVTGKSKQGSTS

-282 VSENTAD
+282 VSDNTVG
-289 NNNDK
+289 NNTDK
-294 QEAAESSGN
+294 QGAAEASGN

-308 NSSGSASEQGTEG
+308 NSSGSASEKGTEG

-332 TAEGYKGDIKAAVV
+332 TAEGYKGDIRVAVV
-346 IQNKTLKAILVTEKQ
+346 IQDKTLKAILVTEKQ

-413 AGENTGDGNSDANN
+413 AGENTGGSNSDS
-427 KNNSN
+427 NNSN
-432 SDNNNGNDNSSNNA
+432 DNN
-446 DDSNIAGE
+446 SNIAGE
-454 EDKAVLSKLVQSQ
+454 EDKAVLLKLVQSQ

-521 DTSTNVYEDGVYEV
+521 DTSTNVYEDGTYDV

-563 VSITDVKGDGDSQNA
+563 VSITDVKGDGDSQNV
-578 SYIKKAADGTKNQP
+578 SYIKKAVDGTKNQA
-592 GLVSVLTSQAN
+592 GMVSVLTSQTN

-611 IDTVSRATCTSKAI
+611 IDTVSHATCTSKAI

>member
-23 AACVVISLSGYQA
+23 AACVVISLSTYQA

-46 QQVSESVTDAETETE
+46 QQVSESMADTETE
-61 TENAAEDTQTHAGSF
+61 TENATEDTQTATGSF
-76 ELADGV
+76 DLADGV
-82 YKGSATGFSG
+82 YKGSATGYRGS
-92 PVTVAV
+92 VTVAV
-98 TIMDKKITSI
+98 TILDKKIVSI
-108 DILSSTDDEAF
+108 DILSASDDEAF

-131 ASQSFDVDV
+131 ASQSLDVDA

-177 ESESDSSLAEIAA
+177 ESESDSTSTEIAA

-209 AGTMKVKVDISGGK
+209 AGTIKVKVDIAGGK

-271 AAVRSALSQAA
+271 SAVRSALSQAA
-282 VSENTAD
+282 VSENTAG
-289 NNNDK
+289 NNTDK
-294 QEAAESSGN
+294 QGAAEASGN

-308 NSSGSASEQGTEG
+308 NSSGGASEQGTEG

-332 TAEGYKGDIKAAVV
+332 TSEGYKGDIKVAVV
-346 IQNKTLKAILVTEKQ
+346 IQDKTLKAILVTEKQ

-400 AVKAAF
+400 AVKEAF

-413 AGENTGDGNSDANN
+413 AGENTGDSNSGN
-427 KNNSN
+427 NNSN
-432 SDNNNGNDNSSNNA
+432 SDNNS
-446 DDSNIAGE
+446 SNIAGE
-454 EDKAVLSKLVQSQ
+454 EDRAVLSKLVQSQ
-467 ASLDGAQYTQL
+467 VALDGTQYTQL

-497 ESTKKDVSC
+497 ESTKKDVSR
-506 AQEKLQAAINALQKN
+506 AQEKLQAAINELQKN
-521 DTSTNVYEDGVYEV
+521 DTSTNVYEDGTYEV

-563 VSITDVKGDGDSQNA
+563 ASITDVKGDGDSQNA
-578 SYIKKAADGTKNQP
+578 SYIKKAADGTKNQQ
-592 GLVSVLTSQAN
+592 GMVSMLTSQAN

-611 IDTVSRATCTSKAI
+611 IDTVSHATCTSKAI

>member
-1 MKFKEILEKIKVY
+1 MKFKEVLEKIKVY
-14 APLGVSLVV
+14 APLGVSLVI
-23 AACVVISLSGYQA
+23 AACVVISLSGYQT

-46 QQVSESVTDAETETE
+46 HQVSERVTDTETE
-61 TENAAEDTQTHAGSF
+61 DAAEDTQTATGSF

-119 FNRAKGVIDRII
+119 FNKAKGVIDRII

-204 TGKGF
+204 AGKGF

-282 VSENTAD
+282 VSDNTVG
-289 NNNDK
+289 NNTDK
-294 QEAAESSGN
+294 QGAAEASGN

-308 NSSGSASEQGTEG
+308 NSSGSASEKGTEG

-332 TAEGYKGDIKAAVV
+332 TAEGYKGDIRVAVV
-346 IQNKTLKAILVTEKQ
+346 IQDKTLKAILVTEKQ

-413 AGENTGDGNSDANN
+413 AGENTGGSNSDS
-427 KNNSN
+427 NNSN
-432 SDNNNGNDNSSNNA
+432 DNN
-446 DDSNIAGE
+446 SNIAGE
-454 EDKAVLSKLVQSQ
+454 EDKAVLLKLVQSQ

-521 DTSTNVYEDGVYEV
+521 DTSTNVYEDGTYDV

-563 VSITDVKGDGDSQNA
+563 VSITDVKGDGDSQNV
-578 SYIKKAADGTKNQP
+578 SYIKKAVDGTKNQA
-592 GLVSVLTSQAN
+592 GMVSVLTSQTN

-611 IDTVSRATCTSKAI
+611 IDTVSHATCTSKAI

>member
-1 MKFKEILEKIKVY
+1 MKFKEVLEKIKVY
-14 APLGVSLVV
+14 TPLGVSLVI
-23 AACVVISLSGYQA
+23 AACVVISLSGYQT

-46 QQVSESVTDAETETE
+46 QQVSERVTDTETE
-61 TENAAEDTQTHAGSF
+61 TENAAENTQTATGSF
-76 ELADGV
+76 DLADGV

-131 ASQSFDVDV
+131 SSQSFDVDV

-149 GIIGAVKNALTGEKD
+149 GIIKAVKNALTGEKD
-164 NGVTGKSKQESTS
+164 KTVTGKSKQESA
-177 ESESDSSLAEIAA
+177 SESDSSSVEKAA

-209 AGTMKVKVDISGGK
+209 AGTMKVKVDIAGGK

-271 AAVRSALSQAA
+271 SAVRSALSQAA
-282 VSENTAD
+282 VSKNTAG
-289 NNNDK
+289 NNTDK
-294 QEAAESSGN
+294 QDETQTSGN
-303 GQTDE
+303 GQTGE
-308 NSSGSASEQGTEG
+308 NPSGSAQQQGTEG

-332 TAEGYKGDIKAAVV
+332 TAEGYKGDIKVAVV
-346 IQNKTLKAILVTEKQ
+346 IQDKTLKAILVTKKQ

-378 KKQSADVD
+378 KKQSTDVD

-413 AGENTGDGNSDANN
+413 AGENTGD
-427 KNNSN
+427 SN
-432 SDNNNGNDNSSNNA
+432 SGSDNSSNNS
-446 DDSNIAGE
+446 DNSNIAGD

-467 ASLDGAQYTQL
+467 ALLDGTQYTQL

-484 IRLGDAQEVLESA
+484 IRLEDANEVLSSA
-497 ESTKKDVSC
+497 EATKKDVSR

-521 DTSTNVYEDGVYEV
+521 DTSTNVYEDGTYDV

-592 GLVSVLTSQAN
+592 GMVSVLTSQAN

-625 IDGCKSALEAAKK
+625 INGCKSALETAKK

>member
-1 MKFKEILEKIKVY
+1 MKFKEVLEKIKVY
-14 APLGVSLVV
+14 APLGVSLVI
-23 AACVVISLSGYQA
+23 AACVVISLSGYQT

-46 QQVSESVTDAETETE
+46 QQVSEKVTDTETG
-61 TENAAEDTQTHAGSF
+61 TENATEDTQTATGSF
-76 ELADGV
+76 DLADGV

-131 ASQSFDVDV
+131 SSQSFDVDV

-149 GIIGAVKNALTGEKD
+149 GIIKAVKNALTGEKD
-164 NGVTGKSKQESTS
+164 KTVTGKSKQESA
-177 ESESDSSLAEIAA
+177 SESDSSSVEKAA

-209 AGTMKVKVDISGGK
+209 AGTMKVKVDIAGGK

-282 VSENTAD
+282 VSENTAG
-289 NNNDK
+289 NNTDK
-294 QEAAESSGN
+294 QDATETSGN

-308 NSSGSASEQGTEG
+308 NSSGSSQEQGTEG

-332 TAEGYKGDIKAAVV
+332 TAEGYKGDIKVAVV
-346 IQNKTLKAILVTEKQ
+346 IQDKTLKAILVTEKQ

-413 AGENTGDGNSDANN
+413 AGENTGD
-427 KNNSN
+427 SN
-432 SDNNNGNDNSSNNA
+432 SGNNNSSNNS
-446 DDSNIAGE
+446 DNSNIAGD

-467 ASLDGAQYTQL
+467 ASLDGTQYTQL

-484 IRLGDAQEVLESA
+484 IRLEDANEVLSSA
-497 ESTKKDVSC
+497 EATKKDVSH

-521 DTSTNVYEDGVYEV
+521 DTSTNVYEDGTYDV

-592 GLVSVLTSQAN
+592 GMVSVLTSQAN
-603 ADSIDFSS
+603 ADSIDFSG

-625 IDGCKSALEAAKK
+625 INGCKSVLEAAKK